1 MEERVTRDWI
11 IRYAPATDQSKQHIF
26 AGYKDNGNI
35 KYAFKYE
42 NMARYQSS
50 DEAMRAALELLK
62 HGDYIVDVRKIHP
75 VGDPITHYY
84 LSGGA

>member
-11 IRYAPATDQSKQHIF
+11 IRYSKASNQSKQYIF
-26 AGYKDNGNI
+26 AGYKNTGEP
-35 KYAFKYE
+35 KYTAKYE
-42 NMARYQSS
+42 RMQRYQNSS
-50 DEAMRAALELLK
+50 EAMQAALELLK